1 MFFTTAT
8 QEHIVEL
15 DLLKEALSLAR
26 DGAGFTSFRLPPA
39 FVDEN
44 LWDDRNEEL
53 PLRLDFLSNSRRTL
67 RILDL
72 RLVKGSSRRTFDF
85 AISCPNLV
93 SLSLGIQGLSELSVP
108 EGTERTAE
116 LRVFNLGTWD
126 PDYQISC
133 DSLAGWIGTRLEEF
147 ALCYA
152 ELDDDEQLPASPLFP
167 LLLNS
172 KNTLRIIRIR
182 GIGQEDEKIL
192 CSYQDKNFPDLEILD
207 IYRGNKA
214 IYDFFTNAQAPQLIS
229 IRFQDFCGFSYLKQ
243 EENSVIDCL
252 MDLLSKS
259 SSRLLSL
266 SLCRFSVLRPTL
278 SLKSLISSF
287 IDSSFWNHSG
297 RTNHG
302 VSGSQ
307 IVAFHV

>member
-1 MFFTTAT
+1 M
-8 QEHIVEL
+8 
-15 DLLKEALSLAR
+15 
-26 DGAGFTSFRLPPA
+26 
-39 FVDEN
+39 
-44 LWDDRNEEL
+44 
-53 PLRLDFLSNSRRTL
+53 
-67 RILDL
+67 
-72 RLVKGSSRRTFDF
+72 
-85 AISCPNLV
+85 
-93 SLSLGIQGLSELSVP
+93 
-108 EGTERTAE
+108 
-116 LRVFNLGTWD
+116 
-126 PDYQISC
+126 
-133 DSLAGWIGTRLEEF
+133 AGWIGTRLEEF